1 MIILTVDEVIA
12 LQKKLVEKTGGSHG
26 LLNRDLLESAIFSA
40 QSSFG
45 EDEAYPTVEE
55 KAARL
60 MFALTNNHSFVDGNK
75 RIGVM
80 VMLMTLHLNGIS
92 LYYTQDE
99 LIELGLS
106 VASGKC
112 DYDDVLTFVF
122 MHKNK
127 ETKNV

>member
-12 LQKKLVEKTGGSHG
+12 LQKKLIEKTGGSHG

-45 EDEAYPTVEE
+45 ENEAYPTVEE

-75 RIGVM
+75 RIGVL
-80 VMLMTLHLNGIS
+80 VMLMTLNLNGIE
-92 LYYTQDE
+92 LEYTQKE
-99 LIELGLS
+99 LIELGLT
-106 VASGKC
+106 VAGGSL
-112 DYDDVLTFVF
+112 DYHGILEFVLN
-122 MHKNK
+122 HKK
-127 ETKNV
+127 